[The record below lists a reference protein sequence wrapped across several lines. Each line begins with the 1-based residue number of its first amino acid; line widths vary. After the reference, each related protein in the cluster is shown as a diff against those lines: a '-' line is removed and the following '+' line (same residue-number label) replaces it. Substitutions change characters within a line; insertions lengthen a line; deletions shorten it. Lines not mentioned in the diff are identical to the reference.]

1 MDTIP
6 LADPLTTP
14 NFTGVERRYREQIV
28 KHYSRLSLT
37 GLPERDPGLHDVPL
51 ERIFVNLA
59 TEVARPGAFNPALE
73 QERVALKQELAELEK
88 QGRRADRRRMDE
100 LRLRIERLEAEARRP
115 QTISLSVADAL
126 RQYRRVAVVGG
137 PGSGKTTLT
146 RWLALTFAQ
155 NVQAAPDRLGPSF
168 AEPRLPILIELRRF
182 TTRLSDQSSLPN
194 LAAEIASF
202 ISGHAYYPDVPADF
216 VLEALAEGRCILLL
230 DGLDEIADLAARQEL
245 SRCLDAFLGHP
256 ETHYSNN
263 LIVVTSRPH
272 GYQDVG
278 LGGQFQTCRIEPFS
292 PEDVDL
298 FIRHWYEVAYDDAE
312 GQEAGELTGAVKN
325 NERVAEL
332 ATNPL
337 LCTIIAIVY
346 RNNRVLPNRRV
357 DLYLKCSEAL
367 LDTWERNKAIR
378 ESGLIGGY
386 DWQTKLELL
395 APLAYWLHGET
406 ERLSAPEEQCVEQLA
421 QVLEARP
428 QSLQGKDPHQEAR
441 RFLSVIRDRSGLL
454 QGRGDGTLEFAHRT
468 FQEYL
473 AARHIAAQPDPDYID
488 LVMAHLHEAWWRE
501 VHLLAIGHLG

>member
-1 MDTIP
+1 MAI
-6 LADPLTTP
+6 
-14 NFTGVERRYREQIV
+14 
-28 KHYSRLSLT
+28 
-37 GLPERDPGLHDVPL
+37 
-51 ERIFVNLA
+51 
-59 TEVARPGAFNPALE
+59 
-73 QERVALKQELAELEK
+73 
-88 QGRRADRRRMDE
+88 
-100 LRLRIERLEAEARRP
+100 
-115 QTISLSVADAL
+115 
-126 RQYRRVAVVGG
+126 VGG

-155 NVQAAPDRLGPSF
+155 NVQAAVRSAWAWLCRASAAHPGRATALRHP
-168 AEPRLPILIELRRF
+168 AERAERPPAV
-182 TTRLSDQSSLPN
+182 PN

-202 ISGHAYYPDVPADF
+202 IGGHAYYPGVPAEF
-216 VLEALAEGRCILLL
+216 ILRALAEGRCILLL

-256 ETHYSNN
+256 DGRLRRQPGRRHVPAARLPGRRS
-263 LIVVTSRPH
+263 
-272 GYQDVG
+272 G
-278 LGGQFQTCRIEPFS
+278 EPVPDLPDQAVQ

-298 FIRHWYEVAYDDAE
+298 FIRHWYEVAYGDAE
-312 GQEAGELTGAVKN
+312 GQEAGELTGAVRG

-357 DLYLKCSEAL
+357 ELYLKCCEAL

-406 ERLSAPEEQCVEQLA
+406 ERLSAPEEQFVEQLA
-421 QVLEARP
+421 QVLAARP
-428 QSLQGKDPHQEAR
+428 QLLQGKDPHQEAR
-441 RFLSVIRDRSGLL
+441 SFLSVIRDRSGLL

-501 VHLLAIGHLG
+501 VHLLVIGHLGSGRDSAPRASALLLTILGRYRPPLPFLRSRPFTFRRLPAWLIARALPQWQLDRRLAWILAANSSRLRPLPGLCAVWHYR